1 MKKETLDRLQ
11 ERMGLMDA
19 AGVQAWLL
27 RLAREKGQLEAVFDA
42 IREGILLLNPNQEIE
57 YANRAAVQLLGL
69 PADHLG
75 GRLGR
80 FVRGVDWEG
89 LLPVASSNP
98 GFVRS
103 EIEIFYPDHR
113 FLMLSAVP
121 QAGDSGQPE
130 RIAVV
135 LHDVSDMHQRAASD
149 KEVET
154 VRMLTLLAAGLAHE
168 LGNPLN
174 SLSIHLQLLGRL
186 AKRLPENDAPEAQE
200 LVEVCSGEIKRL
212 DTLVRQFLGAIRSEH
227 KTEFK
232 PQILQQLLRESLEF
246 MRTEIQQR
254 DIQVEASWREELP
267 SILGDAVQLKQAFF
281 NLLKNAIQAMPQ
293 GGRLAIACTAEEE
306 FLRVDFTDSGSG
318 IPLENMGRL
327 FESFET
333 NSPGGTGLGL
343 FIVERI
349 VRDHGG
355 RLGVATREGEG
366 TMFSLWLPLPDRQAR
381 RIEMATIESP
391 Q

>member
-333 NSPGGTGLGL
+333 NRPGGTGLGL

-381 RIEMATIESP
+381 RIEMAAIESP